1 MSKTAK
7 LSSLS
12 IFMPAFNEEANIG
25 EVIREAVRAVK
36 DITDDYEVIVVDDGS
51 YDRTGEIV
59 SALAKKNSRIR
70 LMRHAKNL
78 GYGASVKTGL
88 KAAGKEWIFF
98 TDSDRQ
104 FHFDELPK
112 FVSAAGKYDL
122 VIGYRK
128 KRMDPFH
135 RVFVAQVLLKVW
147 NFVLFGLTVR
157 DADCAYKLFHRRVRD
172 ALKLETESAIT
183 VSEFLIKS
191 KVAGFSMKQLPVRH
205 YPRLYGKQTG
215 GNWRVIARA
224 AIESFH
230 LFKELRLS

>member
-1 MSKTAK
+1 
-7 LSSLS
+7 
-12 IFMPAFNEEANIG
+12 MPAYNEEANIDS
-25 EVIREAVRAVK
+25 VVREAVDAAK
-36 DITDDYEVIVVDDGS
+36 DISRDYEVIVVDDGS
-51 YDRTGEIV
+51 QDRTV
-59 SALAKKNSRIR
+59 QKVQALAKKNSRIR
-70 LMRHAKNL
+70 LISHPKNL
-78 GYGASVKTGL
+78 GYGASVKSGL
-88 KAAGKEWIFF
+88 KAAAKEWIFF

-112 FVSAAGKYDL
+112 FVAAASRYDL
-122 VIGYRK
+122 IIGYRK

-135 RVFVAQVLLKVW
+135 RVFVAQVLLKIW

-157 DADCAYKLFHRRVRD
+157 DADCAYKLFHRKVRD

-191 KVAGFSMKQLPVRH
+191 KVAGFTMKQLPVRH

-215 GNWRVIARA
+215 GNWRVIVRA

-230 LFKELRLS
+230 LFRELRLS